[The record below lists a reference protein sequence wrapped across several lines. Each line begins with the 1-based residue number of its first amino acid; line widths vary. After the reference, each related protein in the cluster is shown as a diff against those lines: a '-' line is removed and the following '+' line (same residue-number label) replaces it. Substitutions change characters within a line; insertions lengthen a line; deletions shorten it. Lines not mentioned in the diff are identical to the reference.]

1 MKHKKMKQKRHKLA
15 KKRMNVSGEPGELI
29 AKRYFMYLERFQAVG
44 FLNPLQVRL
53 IAETFAH
60 IPTSYF
66 FDENR
71 NDWWN
76 YYQMEVDFG
85 GLFPCRIG
93 LSINKIKQSIQKGSM
108 TMETI
113 AVQNFKEAT
122 PSGTDFNSLDP
133 STIFYTKPK
142 DIIEVSSEP
151 IIILSEF
158 EQLNRVIDGNHR
170 VDDAK
175 RNNLTEV
182 SAFVITNQFLLDN
195 DCFDTP
201 YDKNIFKAH
210 VMFYEAYKTYR
221 DSKLRT

>member
-1 MKHKKMKQKRHKLA
+1 
-15 KKRMNVSGEPGELI
+15 
-29 AKRYFMYLERFQAVG
+29 
-44 FLNPLQVRL
+44 
-53 IAETFAH
+53 
-60 IPTSYF
+60 
-66 FDENR
+66 
-71 NDWWN
+71 
-76 YYQMEVDFG
+76 
-85 GLFPCRIG
+85 
-93 LSINKIKQSIQKGSM
+93 
-108 TMETI
+108 METI
-113 AVQNFKEAT
+113 AVQDFKEAT

-182 SAFVITNQFLLDN
+182 SAFIITNQFLLNN

>member
-1 MKHKKMKQKRHKLA
+1 MQ
-15 KKRMNVSGEPGELI
+15 S
-29 AKRYFMYLERFQAVG
+29 
-44 FLNPLQVRL
+44 
-53 IAETFAH
+53 
-60 IPTSYF
+60 
-66 FDENR
+66 
-71 NDWWN
+71 
-76 YYQMEVDFG
+76 
-85 GLFPCRIG
+85 
-93 LSINKIKQSIQKGSM
+93 KISK
-108 TMETI
+108 T
-113 AVQNFKEAT
+113 AT

-133 STIFYTKPK
+133 STIFYTQPK

-201 YDKNIFKAH
+201 YDKIFLKPMSCFTKH
-210 VMFYEAYKTYR
+210 IKHIVTQ
-221 DSKLRT
+221 S

>member
-1 MKHKKMKQKRHKLA
+1 MKHKKTKQRRHKLA
-15 KKRMNVSGEPGELI
+15 KERKNVSEEPEDLI
-29 AKRYFMYLERFQAVG
+29 AKRYYMYLERFQTVV

-85 GLFPCRIG
+85 TLFPCRIG
-93 LSINKIKQSIQKGSM
+93 LSINKIKQSIQNRGI
-108 TMETI
+108 TTETI

-122 PSGTDFNSLDP
+122 PSGTDFDSLDP
-133 STIFYTKPK
+133 STIFYTKPE
-142 DIIEVSSEP
+142 DIIEVSNEP
-151 IIILSEF
+151 IIVLSEF
-158 EQLNRVIDGNHR
+158 EQSNRVIDGNHR
-170 VDDAK
+170 VDDAI
-175 RNNLTEV
+175 RNNQTEI
-182 SAFVITNQFLLDN
+182 SAFIITNQFLLNN

-201 YDKNIFKAH
+201 YDNAIFKAH
-210 VMFYEAYKTYR
+210 VMFYEAYKNYR
-221 DSKLRT
+221 NSRS